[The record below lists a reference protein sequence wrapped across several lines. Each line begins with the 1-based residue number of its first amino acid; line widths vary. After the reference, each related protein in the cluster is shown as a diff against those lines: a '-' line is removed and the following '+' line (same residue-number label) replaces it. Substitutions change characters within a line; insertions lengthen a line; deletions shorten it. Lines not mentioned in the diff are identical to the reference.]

1 MRRESTETVAL
12 DLQRTIESRAHI
24 LERDSRSQIDNLL
37 SVEMAL
43 EFVEDLVGHV
53 NGAERH
59 LLCIA
64 ECGAFG
70 GREQRIFGG
79 VRERGEFV
87 VADSKLAATGSVDV
101 YSEDAAD
108 HLRGAQANHPLQ
120 RRRGDFG
127 RLDRLHENR
136 HRQRD
141 SRPIRP
147 RLDWIDDFAD
157 LPLHHPDERL
167 QHPAHLLF
175 FDWLDTHWNKLRLR
189 SSRWRGANFIRL
201 TIEDGAD
208 RD

>member
-1 MRRESTETVAL
+1 MSTLPLWSQGRVMRRKSTETVAL

-24 LERDSRSQIDNLL
+24 LERDRRSQIDNLL

-43 EFVEDLVGHV
+43 EFVEDFVGHV
-53 NGAERH
+53 NRAERH
-59 LLCIA
+59 LLCVS
-64 ECGAFG
+64 ERGAFG

-79 VRERGEFV
+79 VRERGEFI

-120 RRRGDFG
+120 RRWGDFG

-157 LPLHHPDERL
+157 LPLHHPGERL

-175 FDWLDTHWNKLRLR
+175 FDWFDTHWN
-189 SSRWRGANFIRL
+189 
-201 TIEDGAD
+201 
-208 RD
+208 